1 MILSN
6 SFKKNSSIKIPKL
19 ISKSTLF
26 LSLPVFICAII
37 YIITTLDNNQ
47 NNLDIL
53 SSSFSKKLIPFLILV
68 FIFQFLN
75 WILEAFK
82 LKILLK
88 SEKKLPFLMIV
99 KAVYVGNLT
108 SLITPKR
115 LGNFIGR
122 SWILKKHS
130 KYVIISTISGNFVQ
144 LFTTLLMA
152 FFSFFYFSIYNLK
165 GFNFFN
171 PFIKEITFF
180 YGLGSIIFC
189 FLIFNNQ
196 WHSIFNKI
204 TFLKC
209 MNQPVGYLG
218 NISFKKRLYVVLV
231 SILRYTVFMFQY
243 YFLFNGLMMSFDFF
257 DAIILISLL
266 FGIVSFLPSL
276 APGNLGTREA
286 VSILLLGGTIVSVQ
300 FSSVSFL
307 VWFFNVAIS
316 GLIGGLI
323 ILSKQVRTWKY

>member
-1 MILSN
+1 
-6 SFKKNSSIKIPKL
+6 
-19 ISKSTLF
+19 
-26 LSLPVFICAII
+26 
-37 YIITTLDNNQ
+37 
-47 NNLDIL
+47 
-53 SSSFSKKLIPFLILV
+53 
-68 FIFQFLN
+68 
-75 WILEAFK
+75 
-82 LKILLK
+82 
-88 SEKKLPFLMIV
+88 
-99 KAVYVGNLT
+99 
-108 SLITPKR
+108 
-115 LGNFIGR
+115 
-122 SWILKKHS
+122 
-130 KYVIISTISGNFVQ
+130 
-144 LFTTLLMA
+144 
-152 FFSFFYFSIYNLK
+152 
-165 GFNFFN
+165 
-171 PFIKEITFF
+171 
-180 YGLGSIIFC
+180 
-189 FLIFNNQ
+189 
-196 WHSIFNKI
+196 
-204 TFLKC
+204 

>member
-1 MILSN
+1 
-6 SFKKNSSIKIPKL
+6 
-19 ISKSTLF
+19 
-26 LSLPVFICAII
+26 
-37 YIITTLDNNQ
+37 
-47 NNLDIL
+47 
-53 SSSFSKKLIPFLILV
+53 
-68 FIFQFLN
+68 
-75 WILEAFK
+75 
-82 LKILLK
+82 
-88 SEKKLPFLMIV
+88 
-99 KAVYVGNLT
+99 
-108 SLITPKR
+108 
-115 LGNFIGR
+115 
-122 SWILKKHS
+122 
-130 KYVIISTISGNFVQ
+130 
-144 LFTTLLMA
+144 
-152 FFSFFYFSIYNLK
+152 
-165 GFNFFN
+165 
-171 PFIKEITFF
+171 
-180 YGLGSIIFC
+180 
-189 FLIFNNQ
+189 
-196 WHSIFNKI
+196 
-204 TFLKC
+204 

-266 FGIVSFLPSL
+266 FGIVSFLPSM

>member
-1 MILSN
+1 
-6 SFKKNSSIKIPKL
+6 
-19 ISKSTLF
+19 
-26 LSLPVFICAII
+26 
-37 YIITTLDNNQ
+37 
-47 NNLDIL
+47 
-53 SSSFSKKLIPFLILV
+53 
-68 FIFQFLN
+68 
-75 WILEAFK
+75 
-82 LKILLK
+82 
-88 SEKKLPFLMIV
+88 
-99 KAVYVGNLT
+99 
-108 SLITPKR
+108 
-115 LGNFIGR
+115 
-122 SWILKKHS
+122 
-130 KYVIISTISGNFVQ
+130 
-144 LFTTLLMA
+144 
-152 FFSFFYFSIYNLK
+152 
-165 GFNFFN
+165 
-171 PFIKEITFF
+171 
-180 YGLGSIIFC
+180 
-189 FLIFNNQ
+189 
-196 WHSIFNKI
+196 
-204 TFLKC
+204 

-257 DAIILISLL
+257 DTIILISLL